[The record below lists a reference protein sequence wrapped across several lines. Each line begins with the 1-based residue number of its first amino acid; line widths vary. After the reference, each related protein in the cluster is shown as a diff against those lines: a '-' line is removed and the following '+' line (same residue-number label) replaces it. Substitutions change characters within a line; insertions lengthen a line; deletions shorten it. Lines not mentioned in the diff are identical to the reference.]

1 MAFTGNLKRSAISED
16 VPVKNE
22 FDEDSGLNFLNPKK
36 DAVVDSLH
44 DAFLA
49 NSTIKS
55 AHQYTLKT
63 LNALKIVSP
72 ILTAL
77 MYRPGVDGNTQ
88 EVSESFR
95 LLIKEISKAS
105 ADVCEKLELDP
116 NVEKNFWIRNVIEK
130 HLAEYIKNQW
140 IDKGEIDTTDFIK
153 NINNVVEFSKDVAEK
168 NEYVEFAALETLKI
182 ANIKAMNPILQES
195 QLHFDLYR
203 NLEEDLEP
211 IMEKLFHVSK
221 VATDKLADPYA
232 DSKSRAALFSIIIQE
247 AGQLY
252 ANAWHTEA
260 KRVKAVMDAYPKD
273 KLEKVLEKY
282 KSTGGLPLTKIEHD
296 FDKYFDKMIII
307 TDKLINSNKSGIDKK
322 LKK

>member
-88 EVSESFR
+88 
-95 LLIKEISKAS
+95 
-105 ADVCEKLELDP
+105 
-116 NVEKNFWIRNVIEK
+116 
-130 HLAEYIKNQW
+130 
-140 IDKGEIDTTDFIK
+140 
-153 NINNVVEFSKDVAEK
+153 
-168 NEYVEFAALETLKI
+168 
-182 ANIKAMNPILQES
+182 
-195 QLHFDLYR
+195 
-203 NLEEDLEP
+203 
-211 IMEKLFHVSK
+211 
-221 VATDKLADPYA
+221 
-232 DSKSRAALFSIIIQE
+232 
-247 AGQLY
+247 
-252 ANAWHTEA
+252 
-260 KRVKAVMDAYPKD
+260 
-273 KLEKVLEKY
+273 
-282 KSTGGLPLTKIEHD
+282 
-296 FDKYFDKMIII
+296 
-307 TDKLINSNKSGIDKK
+307 
-322 LKK
+322 